1 MQQLQKHSKQIPW
14 FDLFMAFL
22 LFAFLVAGLVTNFLF
37 YQTVRR
43 FVATSQLP
51 IFPVL
56 GSFPRVSLT
65 SPQLIVQEP
74 AQPTGTD
81 FEPTPEVAAPV
92 TSPPLLDGPM
102 TILIMG
108 VDKRKGERGPW
119 RTDTMILAYVDPNSK
134 RAALVSIPRDLYVLI
149 PDYGRGEHFERINAA
164 NVYGE
169 LFDYPGGGPALA
181 KRTIYRN
188 FGVQVDR
195 YVMVDFDGF
204 RKIIDMIGGI
214 EIDVPRPITDYRYP
228 TEDYGYMTVHFDA
241 GPQHMDGE
249 RALQYARTRKSTS
262 DFDRARRQQQVIMA
276 VRDKVLSLD
285 ILPNMTPKN
294 ILNII
299 NTLGNS
305 VETDLT
311 LEEILALARLATEI
325 EESNIS
331 RAVIGV
337 NYVIPRT
344 INGKDVLVPRWPA
357 IRQLLVETLGPE
369 ALGSVRPVPTLPP
382 PTPTPDKDA
391 LLQAMLAE
399 QARVG
404 VFDATGQQ
412 GALQSVLDELMAVG
426 LNIAMMEPVDP
437 ALYTSNQIV
446 VYADKPA
453 TVAWLQAVYGLSD
466 DNVQQAVGQRSDL
479 DVALVFVKAP
489 RGH

>member
-1 MQQLQKHSKQIPW
+1 
-14 FDLFMAFL
+14 MAFL
-22 LFAFLVAGLVTNFLF
+22 LFTFLVAGLVTDFLF

-51 IFPVL
+51 IFPAL
-56 GSFPRVSLT
+56 RTFPRVSLT

-74 AQPTGTD
+74 AQPTDTEP
-81 FEPTPEVAAPV
+81 EPTPEVAAPV
-92 TSPPLLDGPM
+92 ISPPLLDRPM

-108 VDKRKGERGPW
+108 VDKRKGEKGPW
-119 RTDTMILAYVDPNSK
+119 RTDTMILAYVDPASK

-188 FGVQVDR
+188 FGIQVDR
-195 YVMVDFDGF
+195 YVIVDFDGF

-214 EIDVPRPITDYRYP
+214 EINVPRPITDYRYP
-228 TEDYGYMTVHFDA
+228 TEDYGYMTVHFNA
-241 GPQHMDGE
+241 GLQHMDGE

-262 DFDRARRQQQVIMA
+262 DFDRAKRQQQVIMA
-276 VRDKVLSLD
+276 VRDKVLSLN
-285 ILPNMTPKN
+285 ILPSLTPKN
-294 ILNII
+294 VLNMI

-311 LEEILALARLATEI
+311 LEEILALARLGTEI

-331 RAVIGV
+331 RAVIDA

-344 INGKDVLVPRWPA
+344 INEMEVLVPRWPA

-369 ALGSVRPVPTLPP
+369 ALESVRPVPTIPP
-382 PTPTPDKDA
+382 PTPTPDRDA
-391 LLQAMLAE
+391 LRQAMLTE
-399 QARVG
+399 QARVAI
-404 VFDATGQQ
+404 FDATGQQ
-412 GALQSVLDELMAVG
+412 GTLQRVLEELMAEGV
-426 LNIAMMEPVDP
+426 NVVMAEPVDP
-437 ALYTSNQIV
+437 ALYTSDQIV

-453 TVAWLQAVYGLSD
+453 TVAWLQVVYGLSD
-466 DNVQQAVGQRSDL
+466 AEVQRALGQRSDV
-479 DVALVFVKAP
+479 DVALIFVKAP
-489 RGH
+489 ADR